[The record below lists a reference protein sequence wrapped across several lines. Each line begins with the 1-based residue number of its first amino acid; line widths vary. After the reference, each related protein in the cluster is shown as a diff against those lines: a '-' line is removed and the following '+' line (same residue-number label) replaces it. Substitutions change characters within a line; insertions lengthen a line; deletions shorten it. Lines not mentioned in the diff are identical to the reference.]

1 MLDELRTK
9 VAGYA
14 PGSDFGLV
22 ERAYLYAR
30 TAHEGQYRVSGE
42 PYINHPV
49 AVATIL
55 AELELDTATLA
66 AGLLH
71 DVVEDTGRT
80 LADLEK
86 EFGAEVALMVDGVT
100 KLSHLEMR
108 SREEEQVENLRK
120 MFVAVARDLRVI
132 YIRLADRLHNM
143 RTLEFLPPDRQVD
156 IAQETLEILAPLAH
170 RLGVFRWVMELED
183 LSLRY
188 LEPEKYML
196 LRQLVA
202 KKREERE
209 EFTQQVIGAMREALD
224 RHSIKADIQ
233 GRAKH
238 FYSIYRKMF
247 VQGREFNEIYDLI
260 AIRIIVDNIRECYSA
275 LGVVHSLWKP
285 IPGRFK
291 DFIAMPKP
299 NMYQSLHTT
308 VIGHEGGEPF
318 EIQIRTWD
326 MHRTAEYGV
335 AAHWKYKEGITGGP
349 GGGGGGGGGAG
360 AGAGGSGG
368 GGAGGGGSASERSFE
383 EKLSWLR
390 RILEVQRDSPDDH
403 QFLEALKLDFFADE
417 VFVFTP
423 KGDVIDLPAG
433 ATPLDFAY
441 RVHTDVG
448 HRCIGAKVN
457 GRIATLDYRLQTGD
471 IVEIL
476 TSRQSSGPS
485 SDWLDIVTTSSAKS
499 KIRQWFKVQR
509 REEFQERGKDLL
521 EKEARRQGFEPP
533 DLLDPQ
539 WLADLGKKHNW
550 ATAADLFSAVGDGTV
565 TPQYIVNKL
574 REEYNRVHKVLAE
587 IDLERINEEA
597 KAKARRSAPAVGV
610 HVEGVEN
617 PLIRFARCCSPIP
630 GDPIVGYITRGRGL
644 TVHRRTC
651 PNVVHLDPKDPRIIE
666 VSWEG
671 GEGGVYPVTLEISS
685 LDRPALLSEVINAI
699 SDTRTNM
706 HSVNAVT
713 HKDRTATITLVLE
726 IRNLEQLRYIISKI
740 ARVRDVLAVNRVA
753 PEQGRAGQGRAQ
765 G

>member
-1 MLDELRTK
+1 M
-9 VAGYA
+9 ASYA
-14 PGSDFGLV
+14 PGADFGRV

-42 PYINHPV
+42 PYIAHPV
-49 AVATIL
+49 AVAGIL
-55 AELELDTATLA
+55 ADLELDPATLA

-86 EFGAEVALMVDGVT
+86 DFGSEVALLVDGVT

-132 YIRLADRLHNM
+132 YIRLADRLHNL
-143 RTLEFLPPDRQVD
+143 RTLEFLPAERQVD
-156 IAQETLEILAPLAH
+156 IAQETLEIFAPLAH

-188 LEPEKYML
+188 LEPEKYFL
-196 LRQLVA
+196 LRQLVS
-202 KKREERE
+202 KRREERE
-209 EFTQQVIGAMREALD
+209 DFTKEVIGAIREALGK
-224 RHSIKADIQ
+224 HGIKADIQ

-247 VQGREFNEIYDLI
+247 VQGRDFSEIYDLV
-260 AIRIIVDNIRECYSA
+260 AIRIIVDTIRECYSA

-291 DFIAMPKP
+291 DFVAMPKP

-308 VIGHEGGEPF
+308 VIGHEGEPF
-318 EIQIRTWD
+318 EIQIRTWE

-335 AAHWKYKEGITGGP
+335 AAHWKYKESTAGGP
-349 GGGGGGGGGAG
+349 GGPGGAGGAGGGGGGGAG
-360 AGAGGSGG
+360 RGSG
-368 GGAGGGGSASERSFE
+368 RDFE

-448 HRCIGAKVN
+448 HHCVGAKVS
-457 GRIATLDYRLQTGD
+457 GRIVTLDHKLQTGD
-471 IVEIL
+471 IIEIL
-476 TSRQSSGPS
+476 TSRQSPGPS
-485 SDWLDIVTTSSAKS
+485 ADWLDIVTTSSAKS

-521 EKEARRQGFEPP
+521 EKEARRQGFEPG

-539 WLADLGKKHNW
+539 WLADVGKRHNW
-550 ATAADLFSAVGDGTV
+550 AAPADLFSAVGDGTTTAQFV
-565 TPQYIVNKL
+565 VNKL

-587 IDLERINEEA
+587 VDLEQINEEA
-597 KAKARRSAPAVGV
+597 KARARRSAPAMGV
-610 HVEGVEN
+610 RVEGVEN
-617 PLIRFARCCSPIP
+617 ALIRFARCCSPIP

-644 TVHRRTC
+644 TVHRKTC
-651 PNVVHLDPKDPRIIE
+651 PNVTHLDQKDPRIIE

-726 IRNLEQLRYIISKI
+726 IRNLEQLRYIIAKI

-753 PEQGRAGQGRAQ
+753 PDQGRGGS
-765 G
+765 

>member
-9 VAGYA
+9 VTNYA

-30 TAHEGQYRVSGE
+30 VAHEGQYRVSGE

-49 AVATIL
+49 AVAAIL
-55 AELELDTATLA
+55 ADLELDTATLA

-80 LADLEK
+80 LIDLEK

-143 RTLEFLPPDRQVD
+143 RTLEFLPPDRQAD

-209 EFTQQVIGAMREALD
+209 DLTQQVIGAMREALD
-224 RHSIKADIQ
+224 THSIKADIQ

-260 AIRIIVDNIRECYSA
+260 AIRVIVDSIRECYSA

-308 VIGHEGGEPF
+308 VVGHQGEPF

-335 AAHWKYKEGITGGP
+335 AAHWKYKEGATGGP
-349 GGGGGGGGGAG
+349 VGGGGGGGGGGNA
-360 AGAGGSGG
+360 SG
-368 GGAGGGGSASERSFE
+368 RSFE

-448 HRCIGAKVN
+448 HRCVGAKVN
-457 GRIATLDYRLQTGD
+457 GRIATLDYKLQTGD
-471 IVEIL
+471 IIEIL
-476 TSRQSSGPS
+476 TSRQSTGPS
-485 SDWLDIVTTSSAKS
+485 ADWVDIVTTSSAKS

-533 DLLDPQ
+533 DLLDTQ

-550 ATAADLFSAVGDGTV
+550 STQADLFSAVGDGTV

-597 KAKARRSAPAVGV
+597 KARTRRSAPAVGV
-610 HVEGVEN
+610 RVEGVEN
-617 PLIRFARCCSPIP
+617 ALIRFARCCSPIP

-644 TVHRRTC
+644 TVHRKTC
-651 PNVVHLDPKDPRIIE
+651 PNIIHLDQKDPRIIE

-726 IRNLEQLRYIISKI
+726 IRNLEQLRYITSKI
-740 ARVRDVLAVNRVA
+740 ARVRDVLAVNRMA
-753 PEQGRAGQGRAQ
+753 AEQGRAPAQ

>member
-1 MLDELRTK
+1 MLDDLRKK
-9 VAGYA
+9 VAAYA
-14 PGSDFGLV
+14 PGADFGLV

-30 TAHEGQYRVSGE
+30 TAHEGQWRVSGE
-42 PYINHPV
+42 PFLTHPL
-49 AVATIL
+49 AVTQNL

-71 DVVEDTGRT
+71 DVVEDTGHT
-80 LADLEK
+80 LAELEQ
-86 EFGAEVALMVDGVT
+86 EFGGEVARMVDGVT
-100 KLSHLEMR
+100 KLAHLEMR
-108 SREEEQVENLRK
+108 SREEVQVENLRK

-143 RTLEFLPPDRQVD
+143 RTLEFLPPERQAE
-156 IAQETLEILAPLAH
+156 IAQETLEIFAPLAH
-170 RLGVFRWVMELED
+170 RLGVFRWVVDLED

-188 LEPEKYML
+188 LEPEKYHL

-209 EFTQQVIGAMREALD
+209 EFTKSVISNLREGLD
-224 RHSIKADIQ
+224 AHKIKGDIQ

-260 AIRIIVDNIRECYSA
+260 AIRVIVDSIRDCYSA

-308 VIGHEGGEPF
+308 VIGHEGEPF

-335 AAHWKYKEGITGGP
+335 AAHWKYKEGTTGVP
-349 GGGGGGGGGAG
+349 GGGGGR
-360 AGAGGSGG
+360 GGSD
-368 GGAGGGGSASERSFE
+368 FE

-390 RILEVQRDSPDDH
+390 RILEVQRESPDDH
-403 QFLEALKLDFFADE
+403 AFLEALKLDFFADE

-423 KGDVIDLPAG
+423 KGDVIDLPTG

-448 HRCIGAKVN
+448 HRCIGAKVS
-457 GRIATLDYRLQTGD
+457 GRIVPLDYKLQTGD

-476 TSRQSSGPS
+476 TSRQSPGPGAN
-485 SDWLDIVTTSSAKS
+485 WLDMVSTSSAKS
-499 KIRQWFKVQR
+499 KIRQWFKIQR
-509 REEFQERGKDLL
+509 REEFLDRGKDLL
-521 EKEARRQGFEPP
+521 EKEIRRQGFEPAVLMEP
-533 DLLDPQ
+533 E
-539 WLADLGKKHNW
+539 WLVDIGRRHNW
-550 ATAADLFSAVGDGTV
+550 ATTADIFSAVGDGTV
-565 TPQYIVNKL
+565 TPQYVVNKL
-574 REEYNRVHKVLAE
+574 HDEYNRVHKVLAE
-587 IDLERINEEA
+587 VDLERINEEA

-617 PLIRFARCCSPIP
+617 ALVRFARCCSPIP
-630 GDPIVGYITRGRGL
+630 NDVIVGYITRGRGL
-644 TVHRRTC
+644 TVHRKTC
-651 PNVVHLDPKDPRIIE
+651 PNVIHLDPKDPRLID

-671 GEGGVYPVTLEISS
+671 AGGGVYPVTLEISC
-685 LDRPALLSEVINAI
+685 LDRPAVLSEVVNAI
-699 SDTRTNM
+699 SETRTNI
-706 HSVNAVT
+706 HGVNAVV
-713 HKDRTATITLVLE
+713 HRDRTATISLVLE
-726 IRNLEQLRYIISKI
+726 IRNLEQLRYIIAKI
-740 ARVRDVLAVNRVA
+740 ARVRDVLGVNRVA
-753 PEQGRAGQGRAQ
+753 PDQARG
-765 G
+765 